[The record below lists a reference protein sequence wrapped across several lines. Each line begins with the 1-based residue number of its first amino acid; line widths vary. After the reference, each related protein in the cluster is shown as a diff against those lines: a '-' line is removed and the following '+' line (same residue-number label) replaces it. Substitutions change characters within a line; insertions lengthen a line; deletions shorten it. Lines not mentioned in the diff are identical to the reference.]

1 MFTNSQATAMLP
13 AKDVARAKGW
23 YADKLGLK
31 PAQEF
36 GDNGAAYDL
45 GGTRVFLYATQ
56 FAGTAQHTVLSF
68 NTDDLAADMKDLRA
82 RGVTFLDYDLP
93 GLKTNNGVAEF
104 GDIKNAWC
112 KDSEG
117 NILGFV
123 EGEM

>member
-1 MFTNSQATAMLP
+1 MTIKSKATAMLP
-13 AKDVARAKGW
+13 AKDVARAKAW
-23 YADKLGLK
+23 YADTLGLK
-31 PAQEF
+31 PAEEF

-45 GGTRVFLYATQ
+45 GGTRVFLYSTQ
-56 FAGTAQHTVLSF
+56 FAGTAQHTVLTF
-68 NTDDLAADMKDLRA
+68 DTDDLTADMKALRA

-93 GLKTNNGVAEF
+93 GLKTKDGIADF
-104 GDIKNAWC
+104 GEIKNAWC